1 MTLGRVAHTL
11 AALTLLGSICAD
23 VVSSRCDLPR
33 AGRSQAAIG
42 VAARHDSDADPC
54 SSGCMPDCYSCSR
67 SEEAAVI
74 RFESQPQVVVATVS
88 VSDAR
93 ASEGVL
99 SLPYHPPLQLL
110 Y

>member
-1 MTLGRVAHTL
+1 M
-11 AALTLLGSICAD
+11 
-23 VVSSRCDLPR
+23 
-33 AGRSQAAIG
+33 
-42 VAARHDSDADPC
+42 
-54 SSGCMPDCYSCSR
+54 
-67 SEEAAVI
+67 I